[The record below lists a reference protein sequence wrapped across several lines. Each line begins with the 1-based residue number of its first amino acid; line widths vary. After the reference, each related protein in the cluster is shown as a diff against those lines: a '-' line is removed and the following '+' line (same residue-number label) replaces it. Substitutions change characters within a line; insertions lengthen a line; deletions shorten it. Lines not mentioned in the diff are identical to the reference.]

1 LERICLIRLLVR
13 LALVVC
19 GLSLVLLIAIRV
31 IEFPQGDAARGEVLY
46 FGASSPY
53 LPCFQCHE
61 LPSVAPGMGGLS
73 ERVLQER
80 LSLPQNAGQ
89 TVEEYLAE
97 SVIDPQ
103 RYIVPPY
110 NDLMPAFWS
119 SNFSGF
125 HRITLVDLQ
134 DIVAYMMTL

>member
-1 LERICLIRLLVR
+1 LIRLILR
-13 LALVVC
+13 LALVIC
-19 GLSLVLLIAIRV
+19 GLSLVLLIAVCLVDI
-31 IEFPQGDAARGEVLY
+31 PQGDAARGEVLY
-46 FGASSPY
+46 FGVSSPY

-61 LPSVAPGMGGLS
+61 MPNIAPNMSGLT
-73 ERVLQER
+73 ERVRQER
-80 LSLPQNAGQ
+80 LSQPENAGQ
-89 TVEEYLAE
+89 TIEEYLAE

-125 HRITLVDLQ
+125 HRITLIDLQ
-134 DIVAYMMTL
+134 DIVAYLMTL